1 MTIHVTVHAQ
11 KPSTVTANGSRFTVI
26 NHAGPWRS
34 SGEWWSET
42 CWCRE
47 EWDVE
52 LADNSSTMISRI
64 AYDPASNCWYMQ
76 GIYD

>member
-1 MTIHVTVHAQ
+1 M
-11 KPSTVTANGSRFTVI
+11 NGAEYGVASC
-26 NHAGPWRS
+26 AGPWRS
-34 SGEWWSET
+34 SGQWWSET
-42 CWCRE
+42 CWSRE

-52 LADNSSTMISRI
+52 MVDEKTRMVGRI